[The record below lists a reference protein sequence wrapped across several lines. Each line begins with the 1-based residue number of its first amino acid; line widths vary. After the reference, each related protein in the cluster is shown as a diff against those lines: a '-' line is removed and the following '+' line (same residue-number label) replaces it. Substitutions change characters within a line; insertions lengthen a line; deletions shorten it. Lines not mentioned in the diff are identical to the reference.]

1 MQHHTGYI
9 PPILPTGNNSIEA
22 RVKALEVAQGY
33 DIRMIAELQ
42 AENEALHQRIFKL
55 SSKIDETKDRVA
67 WWVICALVAAVSSL
81 AMIVIKLKAPGLIQ

>member
-9 PPILPTGNNSIEA
+9 PPILPTGSNSLEA

-42 AENEALHQRIFKL
+42 QENDALHQRISKL
-55 SSKIDETKDRVA
+55 STKIDDTKDRVA

-81 AMIVIKLKAPGLIQ
+81 AMMVVKLKAPGLLP

>member
-42 AENEALHQRIFKL
+42 QEVEEIHQRISRQ
-55 SSKIDETKDRVA
+55 SSKIDDTKDRIA

-81 AMIVIKLKAPGLIQ
+81 AMIVLKLKAPGLLQ

>member
-42 AENEALHQRIFKL
+42 QEVEDLHGRI
-55 SSKIDETKDRVA
+55 SKQSGKMDDLKDRVA
-67 WWVICALVAAVSSL
+67 WWVICALIAAVSSL
-81 AMIVIKLKAPGLIQ
+81 AMIVVKIKAPGLLQ